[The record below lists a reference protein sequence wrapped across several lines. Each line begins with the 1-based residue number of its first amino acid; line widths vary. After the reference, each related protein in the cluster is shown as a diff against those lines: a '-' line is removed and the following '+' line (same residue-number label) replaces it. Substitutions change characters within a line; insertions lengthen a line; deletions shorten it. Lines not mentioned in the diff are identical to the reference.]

1 MKAPLTKRTT
11 QEGRTGVAEE
21 IAPEELEIADELIAE
36 RRTERPGETPEDM
49 TPWQRPIT
57 GFIDLLN
64 DWAGKL
70 LCLLMVPLIGV
81 VVFEVISRNAF
92 GIMASYGWDDTAR
105 ALGLGPTLFA
115 YDISRMIAG
124 VLFMGAAGYGLMRGV
139 HIRADFLYRNWTDKT
154 QATVD
159 AFLYMA
165 FFIPSM
171 IFFTIIAAQY
181 WELAYRTGE
190 TAFDS
195 PWEPLLW
202 PARLAMPVGGLL
214 LTLQGIPELFRAFH
228 KMGKERERRFVQ
240 ALPFYLL
247 ALIWLTM
254 AVFAPEATPGGDW
267 FTDIMSARPGLSKPT
282 IGLIMLAAMIFV
294 IFIGFPISFTLIFL
308 AFVFGIWGS
317 NFKLTTLLMTLNT
330 NSTML
335 NDQLMAV
342 PLFILMGIVMEAA
355 GLMERLFTSIQMI
368 MARVRGSLYI
378 AVLIVSTIFAAAT
391 GIVGASVTLLGIMA
405 GATMNRSGYNVQ
417 LAAGTITAGGTLGIL
432 IPPSIMLIVMGPV
445 LEVSTLDLFRGAFI
459 PGAVLAMLYLLY
471 TLGRCWLNPELGP
484 VLSEDAQPKTS
495 DFYGAEIALISMGVL
510 TICRVFGLG
519 LGGAFGGFLPFGG
532 LIVLGGV
539 MVLTYR
545 AYRNLNVLRIALPIT
560 VLFHAY
566 MVAANWE
573 DGLPWVSLL
582 LLAFIVL
589 LAALAM
595 PIYRSDAD
603 TRFEFSELWDEFFA
617 GLMPPTILISF
628 ALGSILLGFATPAEA
643 AAMGAFGAILLSLIY
658 RKFTISGFF
667 DNLIKSLEITVLIMF
682 LVAASNFFGAEF
694 SSLGTPKMMT
704 EMLLGLDMS
713 PYLILIL
720 VMALIFLLGWPLEWV
735 PIVLIVVP
743 VLLPTVE
750 KLELHG
756 LDRYDL
762 MVWFG
767 ILVAVNLQTAW
778 LSPPVALSAYF
789 LKGVVPNWD
798 LKDIYLG
805 MMQFMVIQLIG
816 LILILIFPQIVLWL
830 PNQVFGQ

>member
-1 MKAPLTKRTT
+1 MADDVNPND
-11 QEGRTGVAEE
+11 
-21 IAPEELEIADELIAE
+21 LEIADELIAE
-36 RRTERPGETPEDM
+36 RRKEKPGETPDDM
-49 TPWQRPIT
+49 TSWQRPIA
-57 GFIDLLN
+57 GSIDVIN
-64 DWAGKL
+64 DWAGKV
-70 LCLLMVPLIGV
+70 LCLLMIPLIGV

-92 GIMASYGWDDTAR
+92 AIMSNYGWDDIAR
-105 ALGLGPTLFA
+105 AIGIGPTVFA
-115 YDISRMIAG
+115 YDISRMISG

-139 HIRADFLYRNWTDKT
+139 HIRADFLYRNWSDKT

-159 AFLYMA
+159 AVLYIA
-165 FFIPSM
+165 FFVPSM
-171 IFFTIIAAQY
+171 LFFTIIAAQY

-195 PWEPLLW
+195 PWQPLLW

-214 LTLQGIPELFRAFH
+214 LLLQGFPELFRAFH
-228 KMGKERERRFVQ
+228 KMGKERERYFVM
-240 ALPFYLL
+240 ALPIYFV
-247 ALIWLTM
+247 ALFWLVM
-254 AVFAPEATPGGDW
+254 AVFYPDITPGGEW
-267 FTDIMSARPGLSKPT
+267 FTDLMSSRPGLSKPT

-308 AFVFGIWGS
+308 AFVFGIWGA

-355 GLMERLFTSIQMI
+355 GLMERLFASIQMI

-405 GATMNRSGYNVQ
+405 GATMSRSGYNVQ

-459 PGAVLAMLYLLY
+459 PGALLASLYLFY

-484 VLSEDAQPKTS
+484 ILPEADQPKTS
-495 DFYGAEIALISMGVL
+495 DFYGAEVALISIGVL

-519 LGGAFGGFLPFGG
+519 LGGTFGGVVPFGG
-532 LIVLGGV
+532 LLVL
-539 MVLTYR
+539 LATILLAYR
-545 AYRNLNVLRIALPIT
+545 AYRNINALKIVLPLAIIFHGYLLYVNWIAGSGIIS
-560 VLFHAY
+560 FI
-566 MVAANWE
+566 
-573 DGLPWVSLL
+573 
-582 LLAFIVL
+582 LLAFML
-589 LAALAM
+589 FLAALAA
-595 PIYRSDAD
+595 PIYRSDANE
-603 TRFEFSELWDEFFA
+603 RFQFSDIWDEFFA

-643 AAMGAFGAILLSLIY
+643 AAMGAFGAILLSLAY
-658 RKFTISGFF
+658 RKFTIPGFF
-667 DNLIKSLEITVLIMF
+667 DNMIKSLEITVLIMF

-704 EMLLGLDMS
+704 EMLLGMDMS

-720 VMALIFLLGWPLEWV
+720 IMALIFLLGWPLEWV

-743 VLLPTVE
+743 ILLPTV
-750 KLELHG
+750 LSLDVHG
-756 LDRYDL
+756 LSQYDL

-816 LILILIFPQIVLWL
+816 LILIFIFPQIVLWL
-830 PNQVFGQ
+830 PNQVFGS

>member
-1 MKAPLTKRTT
+1 M
-11 QEGRTGVAEE
+11 AEE
-21 IAPEELEIADELIAE
+21 VVPDDLEIADELIAE
-36 RRTERPGETPEDM
+36 RRTEKPGETPEDM

-57 GFIDLLN
+57 RWIDLIN
-64 DWAGKL
+64 DWAGKI

-81 VVFEVISRNAF
+81 VVIEVFSRNAF
-92 GIMASYGWDDTAR
+92 GIMASNGWDDTAR
-105 ALGLGPTLFA
+105 ALGLGPTMFA
-115 YDISRMIAG
+115 YDISRMISG

-139 HIRADFLYRNWTDKT
+139 HIRADFLYRNWSDKT

-159 AFLYMA
+159 AMLYMA

-171 IFFTIIAAQY
+171 IFFTIIAVQF
-181 WELAYRTGE
+181 WEVAYRTSE

-195 PWEPLLW
+195 TWQPVLW

-214 LTLQGIPELFRAFH
+214 LLLQGFPELFRALH
-228 KMGKERERRFVQ
+228 KMGKERERYFVMAMPAYFI
-240 ALPFYLL
+240 ALV
-247 ALIWLTM
+247 WLVM
-254 AVFAPEATPGGDW
+254 AVFYPDATPGGEW
-267 FTDIMSARPGLSKPT
+267 FSDIMSARPGLSKPT

-355 GLMERLFTSIQMI
+355 GLMERLFASIQMI
-368 MARVRGSLYI
+368 MSRVRGALYI
-378 AVLIVSTIFAAAT
+378 AVLIVATIFAAAT

-459 PGAVLAMLYLLY
+459 PGALLATLYLVY
-471 TLGRCWLNPELGP
+471 TLGRCWLDPDLGP
-484 VLSEDAQPKTS
+484 ILSDEDQPDTS
-495 DFYGAEIALISMGVL
+495 DFYGAEVALISLGVL

-519 LGGAFGGFLPFGG
+519 ISGAFSGVVPFGG
-532 LIVLGGV
+532 LIVLGA
-539 MVLTYR
+539 VLLFAYR
-545 AYRNLNVLRIALPIT
+545 AYRNLTVVRIALPLAI
-560 VLFHAY
+560 LFHGY
-566 MVAANWE
+566 MVLANWAE
-573 DGLPWVSLL
+573 GFPTVSVV
-582 LLAFIVL
+582 LLAFMILLGVL
-589 LAALAM
+589 ASS
-595 PIYRSDAD
+595 IYRSDAD
-603 TRFEFSELWDEFFA
+603 GRFEFSDLWDEFFA

-643 AAMGAFGAILLSLIY
+643 AAMGTFGAILLSIGY
-658 RKFTISGFF
+658 RKFTFPGFF
-667 DNLIKSLEITVLIMF
+667 DSMIKALEITVLIMF

-694 SSLGTPKMMT
+694 SNLGTPKMMT
-704 EMLLGLDMS
+704 ELLLGLDMS
-713 PYLILIL
+713 PYLILL
-720 VMALIFLLGWPLEWV
+720 MVMALIFVLGWPLEWV
-735 PIVLIVVP
+735 PIVLIVLP

-750 KLELHG
+750 ALDIHG
-756 LDRYDL
+756 LNRYDL

-805 MMQFMVIQLIG
+805 MMQFMLIQLIG
-816 LILILIFPQIVLWL
+816 LILIFIFPQIVLWL

>member
-1 MKAPLTKRTT
+1 MADDVNPND
-11 QEGRTGVAEE
+11 
-21 IAPEELEIADELIAE
+21 LEIADELIAE
-36 RRTERPGETPEDM
+36 RRKEKPGETPDDM
-49 TPWQRPIT
+49 TSWQRPIA
-57 GFIDLLN
+57 GSIDVIN
-64 DWAGKL
+64 DWAGKV
-70 LCLLMVPLIGV
+70 LCLLMIPLIGV

-92 GIMASYGWDDTAR
+92 AIMSNYGWDDIAR
-105 ALGLGPTLFA
+105 AIGIGPTVFA
-115 YDISRMIAG
+115 YDISRMISG

-139 HIRADFLYRNWTDKT
+139 HIRADFLYRNWSDKT

-159 AFLYMA
+159 AVLYIA

-171 IFFTIIAAQY
+171 LFFTIIAAQY

-195 PWEPLLW
+195 PWQPLLW

-214 LTLQGIPELFRAFH
+214 LLLQGFPELFRAFH
-228 KMGKERERRFVQ
+228 KMGKERERYFVM
-240 ALPFYLL
+240 ALPIYFM
-247 ALIWLTM
+247 ALFWLVM
-254 AVFAPEATPGGDW
+254 AVFYPDITPGGEW
-267 FTDIMSARPGLSKPT
+267 FTDLMSSRPGLSKPT

-308 AFVFGIWGS
+308 AFVFGIWGA

-355 GLMERLFTSIQMI
+355 GLMERLFASIQMI

-405 GATMNRSGYNVQ
+405 GATMSRSGYNVQ

-459 PGAVLAMLYLLY
+459 PGALLASLYLFY

-484 VLSEDAQPKTS
+484 ILPEADQPKTS
-495 DFYGAEIALISMGVL
+495 DFYGAEVALISIGVL

-519 LGGAFGGFLPFGG
+519 LGGTFGGVVPFGG
-532 LIVLGGV
+532 LLVL
-539 MVLTYR
+539 LATILLAYR
-545 AYRNLNVLRIALPIT
+545 AYRNINALRIVLPLAII
-560 VLFHAY
+560 FHGY
-566 MVAANWE
+566 LLYVNWIA
-573 DGLPWVSLL
+573 GSGTISFI
-582 LLAFIVL
+582 LLAFML
-589 LAALAM
+589 FLAALAA
-595 PIYRSDAD
+595 PIYRSDANE
-603 TRFEFSELWDEFFA
+603 RFQFSDIWDEFFA

-643 AAMGAFGAILLSLIY
+643 AAMGAFGAILLSLAY
-658 RKFTISGFF
+658 RKFTIPGFF
-667 DNLIKSLEITVLIMF
+667 DNMIKSLEITVLIMF

-704 EMLLGLDMS
+704 EMLLGMDMS

-720 VMALIFLLGWPLEWV
+720 IMALIFLLGWPLEWV

-743 VLLPTVE
+743 ILLPTV
-750 KLELHG
+750 LSLDVHG
-756 LDRYDL
+756 LSQYDL

-816 LILILIFPQIVLWL
+816 LILIFIFPQIVLWL
-830 PNQVFGQ
+830 PNQVFGS